1 MNKKQKIIHKKKET
15 FTQITTLNRV
25 LQLLLQYGLHY
36 DSNMVAVQI
45 IVIDQIFC
53 VSLNAGI
60 FLNSLYKSLGI
71 SIRDKF
77 IRSELKYSDKA
88 LLDVI

>member
-1 MNKKQKIIHKKKET
+1 
-15 FTQITTLNRV
+15 
-25 LQLLLQYGLHY
+25 
-36 DSNMVAVQI
+36 MVAVQI